1 MLTLLWLSCLIIL
14 VVSVIKVSTVKVSV
28 IEVSVVEVSVRF
40 VIEATFV
47 VFLLSAIALSIF
59 HIALCV

>member
-14 VVSVIKVSTVKVSV
+14 VVSVIKVFVVKIFVV
-28 IEVSVVEVSVRF
+28 EVPVVEVSMRF

-59 HIALCV
+59 NIALCV

>member
-14 VVSVIKVSTVKVSV
+14 VVSVIKVSVVK
-28 IEVSVVEVSVRF
+28 VSVVEVSVRF

>member
-14 VVSVIKVSTVKVSV
+14 VVSVIKVSVVK
-28 IEVSVVEVSVRF
+28 VSVVEVSVRF
-40 VIEATFV
+40 VIEAAFV

>member
-14 VVSVIKVSTVKVSV
+14 VVSVIKVFVVKIFVV
-28 IEVSVVEVSVRF
+28 EVPVVEVSMRF